1 MKTDPVKVGN
11 ILVGGDN
18 PIVIQTMCNTHTS
31 DIEASVSQCMRLAAA
46 GAEMIRLTVPS
57 LAEVEALAEI
67 KGRLRDSGID
77 VPLVADVHFSAE
89 VAIACARIVEK
100 VRINPGNFHK
110 DHAIARKKFAELV
123 GVCKEYGTAIRIGL
137 NHGSLG
143 ERITEMYG
151 NTPEGMKEA
160 AMEWIH
166 LCMENGFRNVVVS
179 LKASNTIVMVEAYRL
194 LAVAMEAENIGFPLH
209 LGVTEAGNGDAGRFK
224 SATGISAL
232 LSRGIGD
239 TIRVSLTEDPENE
252 LPVARYIADRYD
264 HRAHSSMSAVKIEG
278 KKAVATYEAPS
289 RERLILDLA
298 CDFGRMLLDRE
309 IDEVSIKGF
318 YRDENGN
325 ETGLDGEEGKYFTD
339 ELMQAARRKF
349 YRPEYITCPGCGRTM
364 YNLEKTFN
372 EVKRRTSHL
381 KGMVIAVMGCIV
393 YGPGE
398 MADADWGYVGEGN
411 GKVSIYRGKTPVLR
425 HVPETEA
432 IDRLLELI
440 SQARTP
446 QA

>member
-1 MKTDPVKVGN
+1 M
-11 ILVGGDN
+11 
-18 PIVIQTMCNTHTS
+18 IQTMCNTHTS
-31 DIEASVSQCMRLAAA
+31 DIEASVAQCRRLAAA

-110 DHAIARKKFAELV
+110 DHSIARKKFAELV

-160 AMEWIH
+160 AMEWLH
-166 LCMENGFRNVVVS
+166 LCIENGFRNVVVS

-194 LAVAMEAENIGFPLH
+194 LAAAMEAENIGFPLH

-318 YRDENGN
+318 YRDETGT

-349 YRPEYITCPGCGRTM
+349 YRPEYIACPGCGRTM

-381 KGMVIAVMGCIV
+381 KDVVIAVMGCIV
-393 YGPGE
+393 NGPGE

-411 GKVSIYRGKTPVLR
+411 GKVAIYRGKTPVLR

-440 SQARTP
+440 SQAQTP